1 MFILKKLQSENTMKI
16 EIPITEVQDF
26 LSNSYNINVGLKNIG
41 VDKIEAN
48 YLVSLI
54 LTIKKVR
61 NDEVIFQYEVNRFVD
76 LLAKGAHFLLR
87 KKIDDTPIEWN
98 FKTSEVVVD
107 LKKIQAFSELLKV
120 YFISELH
127 FVNNDIIWTLNTIS
141 NIE

>member
-1 MFILKKLQSENTMKI
+1 MKI

-41 VDKIEAN
+41 EDRIEAN

-54 LTIKKVR
+54 LTIKEVR
-61 NDEVIFQYEVNRFVD
+61 KDEVVFQYKVNSIVD
-76 LLAKGAHFLLR
+76 LLAKGAHFLLG
-87 KKIDDTPIEWN
+87 KKLDDAPIEWDS
-98 FKTSEVVVD
+98 KTSEVVVD
-107 LKKIQAFSELLKV
+107 LKKVQAFSDFLKV

-127 FVNNDIIWTLNTIS
+127 FVNEDIVLILNTIT

>member
-1 MFILKKLQSENTMKI
+1 MKI

-41 VDKIEAN
+41 EDRIEAN

-54 LTIKKVR
+54 LTIKEVR
-61 NDEVIFQYEVNRFVD
+61 KDEVVFQYKVNSIVD
-76 LLAKGAHFLLR
+76 LLAKGAHFLLG
-87 KKIDDTPIEWN
+87 KKLDDAPIEWDS
-98 FKTSEVVVD
+98 KTSEVVVD
-107 LKKIQAFSELLKV
+107 LKKVQALSDFLKV

-127 FVNNDIIWTLNTIS
+127 FVNEDIVLILNTIT

>member
-1 MFILKKLQSENTMKI
+1 MKI

-41 VDKIEAN
+41 DDRIEAN

-54 LTIKKVR
+54 LTIKEVR
-61 NDEVIFQYEVNRFVD
+61 KDEVVFQYEVNSIVD

-87 KKIDDTPIEWN
+87 KKLDDAPIEWDS
-98 FKTSEVVVD
+98 KTSEVVID
-107 LKKIQAFSELLKV
+107 LKNVQALSDFLKV

-127 FVNNDIIWTLNTIS
+127 FVNEDIVLILNTIT